1 MMGNLGIAQKLA
13 LTFALGPL
21 ALIAVGFVSFSEVK
35 QLLAVRNILLH
46 TLEVRATITRM
57 QASVAEALAGTH
69 GYLLTG
75 RDTDISLYNDAVVRA
90 NQELT
95 HFTSLTPDN
104 PHQVERAQ
112 TLRALFAQ
120 EQTLLGGEIRAQ
132 QQHQVKTVQ
141 DDLRS
146 GTSNKLRAQIVSALN
161 DADTEEAQL
170 QQTRDSAAEL
180 AATSVLNSI
189 FYGTA
194 GTIVVLGIL
203 AFFLIRSISK
213 PVQDA
218 INALS
223 SATAEI
229 LAGTTQQASGIQEQ
243 AAAVAQTVTTVEE
256 ITQTADQANE
266 RAKTVAESS
275 RRAADNGA
283 TGRKSVED
291 TISAMGDVK
300 TRTQSIA
307 ESILAL
313 AEQAQAI
320 GEIIA
325 VVNDLA
331 EQTNILALNASI
343 EATRAGEQGKGFSV
357 VASEIKAL
365 AEQSKKSTVQVRQIL
380 TEIQRSTNTAVMAT
394 EHGTKSVDEAVR
406 TVNEA
411 DDAIRLLVETIVEA
425 AQASIQISTSV
436 GQQAIGMSQIQQAMR
451 NISQATSQNLAST
464 QQAEQAARHLDTIGT
479 RLQLLLRGAAA

>member
-1 MMGNLGIAQKLA
+1 MGNLGIAQKLA

-21 ALIAVGFVSFSEVK
+21 ALVAIGFISFKEVK
-35 QLLAVRNILLH
+35 QLLEARNIVLH
-46 TLEVRATITRM
+46 TVEVRATISRT
-57 QASVAEALAGTH
+57 QSSVAEELAAVR

-75 RDTDISLYNDAVVRA
+75 YDSSLNWYNDAVTRSNQGLDHFA
-90 NQELT
+90 NLT
-95 HFTSLTPDN
+95 ADN
-104 PHQVERAQ
+104 PHEVERAQ

-120 EQTLLGGEIRAQ
+120 ERGILAGEIRDRQQGQFKKAQ
-132 QQHQVKTVQ
+132 DAV
-141 DDLRS
+141 RS
-146 GTSNKLRAQIVSALN
+146 GTSTSLRERIVSILN
-161 DADTEEAQL
+161 DADAEEAQL
-170 QQTRDSAAEL
+170 QQARDSTAES
-180 AATSVLNSI
+180 AATTVLNTI
-189 FYGTA
+189 IYGTG
-194 GTIVVLGIL
+194 GTIVLLAVL
-203 AFFLIRSISK
+203 AVFLIRSLSK
-213 PVQDA
+213 PVEDA

-256 ITQTADQANE
+256 ITQTAEQSNE
-266 RAKTVAESS
+266 RAKAVADSS

-283 TGRKSVED
+283 AGRKSVEG

-365 AEQSKKSTVQVRQIL
+365 AEQSKKATVQVRQIL

-479 RLQLLLRGAAA
+479 RLQVLLKGAPA